1 MSGLRILKNQ
11 AKIFKYELQ
20 NDTRGAQNIG
30 FAVWLKGEL
39 DYKRLSE
46 TLSRIHKEHD
56 ALCMSFGIA
65 EDGYIIHKENKM
77 VDGFKT
83 HDFTRYKADIRME
96 KVFSEIRKWNAK
108 PIDIFNENLYEFHL
122 YQLSSDEHILFIK
135 ANHLLSDGPSIRAIY
150 GKLASYYSGQE
161 VVSSGSWSD
170 FIQERQNYEE
180 SIRGKEDGKYWEDLI
195 KNEKMY
201 VSYDEI
207 KKASLEIVSAKESYI
222 LSHQD
227 LQKIADEN
235 KTSVFNIMLFLYAY
249 ALARIFNKDG
259 FIVNYTIA
267 DRFESKN
274 VYLAGYTTSNV
285 PCVLR
290 NIKSSSCELLLRKCV
305 IDFEEAFK
313 HYKMADVLSNAQFTI
328 SYLTKTVKL
337 PEWKNLESEVYPIES
352 EVSCKDTS
360 YSLMC
365 MENEQGDITIN
376 IIADRDIY
384 RKNFNDKVIRTM
396 KEVFDELRNID
407 HTRLPLTATQQ
418 YYLHKEY
425 PDNPGAFNIGN
436 GLHIKGEADVGR
448 MKAAIEKLYDR
459 YDAFRLVFH
468 LKDGG
473 YFVLKDNVNIKIP
486 VYEAKGATHEEQLKY
501 AREKSCRMV
510 TEPIMLSKDGMARFW
525 IIKIGL
531 DELVVGY
538 SINHLVSDGMSFA
551 LMEETLSKLYE
562 DPDREDMTLPNSFAE
577 FLKEKKEALFR
588 DTSLKSREYWRK
600 RMIEYKDPIIIE
612 PKVKEKEALS
622 MVYAKIEV
630 DRSKISVIANKSKT
644 SNFHVIYEMW
654 HIALAEVMKQN
665 DIALRYAFSGR
676 INKKDMDLF
685 GLVAHGVTMRSNYHR
700 DDNWKSIMEEHM
712 KIYNEDMRHVA
723 FADIVPVREFV
734 MSYVDNTARQGRSNF
749 GGDKFLA
756 QFGLTSTYFTGRYLA
771 VMVVEEE
778 SKITLYPYCD
788 TATYG
793 RELIMQLKATCNHYM
808 ETIYEDAMQGE
819 WRPLSALCLDD
830 TFILEQP
837 MKTVSTSNYKNA
849 LDTVYE
855 LISSNLEFEGKL
867 NEDDNFFE
875 LGGNSYKAFC
885 IVNNLPEKYSGKL
898 NISDFYDCN
907 TLGDIAEILVSNRES
922 N

>member
-1 MSGLRILKNQ
+1 
-11 AKIFKYELQ
+11 
-20 NDTRGAQNIG
+20 
-30 FAVWLKGEL
+30 
-39 DYKRLSE
+39 
-46 TLSRIHKEHD
+46 
-56 ALCMSFGIA
+56 
-65 EDGYIIHKENKM
+65 
-77 VDGFKT
+77 
-83 HDFTRYKADIRME
+83 
-96 KVFSEIRKWNAK
+96 
-108 PIDIFNENLYEFHL
+108 
-122 YQLSSDEHILFIK
+122 
-135 ANHLLSDGPSIRAIY
+135 
-150 GKLASYYSGQE
+150 
-161 VVSSGSWSD
+161 
-170 FIQERQNYEE
+170 
-180 SIRGKEDGKYWEDLI
+180 
-195 KNEKMY
+195 
-201 VSYDEI
+201 
-207 KKASLEIVSAKESYI
+207 
-222 LSHQD
+222 
-227 LQKIADEN
+227 
-235 KTSVFNIMLFLYAY
+235 
-249 ALARIFNKDG
+249 
-259 FIVNYTIA
+259 
-267 DRFESKN
+267 
-274 VYLAGYTTSNV
+274 
-285 PCVLR
+285 
-290 NIKSSSCELLLRKCV
+290 
-305 IDFEEAFK
+305 
-313 HYKMADVLSNAQFTI
+313 
-328 SYLTKTVKL
+328 
-337 PEWKNLESEVYPIES
+337 
-352 EVSCKDTS
+352 
-360 YSLMC
+360 
-365 MENEQGDITIN
+365 
-376 IIADRDIY
+376 
-384 RKNFNDKVIRTM
+384 
-396 KEVFDELRNID
+396 
-407 HTRLPLTATQQ
+407 
-418 YYLHKEY
+418 
-425 PDNPGAFNIGN
+425 
-436 GLHIKGEADVGR
+436 
-448 MKAAIEKLYDR
+448 
-459 YDAFRLVFH
+459 
-468 LKDGG
+468 
-473 YFVLKDNVNIKIP
+473 
-486 VYEAKGATHEEQLKY
+486 
-501 AREKSCRMV
+501 
-510 TEPIMLSKDGMARFW
+510 
-525 IIKIGL
+525 
-531 DELVVGY
+531 
-538 SINHLVSDGMSFA
+538 
-551 LMEETLSKLYE
+551 
-562 DPDREDMTLPNSFAE
+562 
-577 FLKEKKEALFR
+577 
-588 DTSLKSREYWRK
+588 
-600 RMIEYKDPIIIE
+600 MIEYKDPIIIE

>member
-1 MSGLRILKNQ
+1 MLR
-11 AKIFKYELQ
+11 
-20 NDTRGAQNIG
+20 
-30 FAVWLKGEL
+30 
-39 DYKRLSE
+39 
-46 TLSRIHKEHD
+46 
-56 ALCMSFGIA
+56 
-65 EDGYIIHKENKM
+65 
-77 VDGFKT
+77 
-83 HDFTRYKADIRME
+83 
-96 KVFSEIRKWNAK
+96 
-108 PIDIFNENLYEFHL
+108 
-122 YQLSSDEHILFIK
+122 
-135 ANHLLSDGPSIRAIY
+135 
-150 GKLASYYSGQE
+150 
-161 VVSSGSWSD
+161 
-170 FIQERQNYEE
+170 
-180 SIRGKEDGKYWEDLI
+180 
-195 KNEKMY
+195 
-201 VSYDEI
+201 
-207 KKASLEIVSAKESYI
+207 
-222 LSHQD
+222 
-227 LQKIADEN
+227 
-235 KTSVFNIMLFLYAY
+235 
-249 ALARIFNKDG
+249 
-259 FIVNYTIA
+259 
-267 DRFESKN
+267 
-274 VYLAGYTTSNV
+274 
-285 PCVLR
+285 
-290 NIKSSSCELLLRKCV
+290 
-305 IDFEEAFK
+305 
-313 HYKMADVLSNAQFTI
+313 
-328 SYLTKTVKL
+328 
-337 PEWKNLESEVYPIES
+337 
-352 EVSCKDTS
+352 
-360 YSLMC
+360 
-365 MENEQGDITIN
+365 
-376 IIADRDIY
+376 
-384 RKNFNDKVIRTM
+384 
-396 KEVFDELRNID
+396 
-407 HTRLPLTATQQ
+407 
-418 YYLHKEY
+418 
-425 PDNPGAFNIGN
+425 
-436 GLHIKGEADVGR
+436 
-448 MKAAIEKLYDR
+448 
-459 YDAFRLVFH
+459 
-468 LKDGG
+468 
-473 YFVLKDNVNIKIP
+473 KDNVNIKIP

>member
-1 MSGLRILKNQ
+1 M
-11 AKIFKYELQ
+11 
-20 NDTRGAQNIG
+20 
-30 FAVWLKGEL
+30 
-39 DYKRLSE
+39 
-46 TLSRIHKEHD
+46 IH
-56 ALCMSFGIA
+56 
-65 EDGYIIHKENKM
+65 
-77 VDGFKT
+77 
-83 HDFTRYKADIRME
+83 
-96 KVFSEIRKWNAK
+96 
-108 PIDIFNENLYEFHL
+108 
-122 YQLSSDEHILFIK
+122 
-135 ANHLLSDGPSIRAIY
+135 
-150 GKLASYYSGQE
+150 
-161 VVSSGSWSD
+161 
-170 FIQERQNYEE
+170 
-180 SIRGKEDGKYWEDLI
+180 
-195 KNEKMY
+195 
-201 VSYDEI
+201 
-207 KKASLEIVSAKESYI
+207 
-222 LSHQD
+222 
-227 LQKIADEN
+227 
-235 KTSVFNIMLFLYAY
+235 
-249 ALARIFNKDG
+249 
-259 FIVNYTIA
+259 
-267 DRFESKN
+267 
-274 VYLAGYTTSNV
+274 
-285 PCVLR
+285 
-290 NIKSSSCELLLRKCV
+290 
-305 IDFEEAFK
+305 
-313 HYKMADVLSNAQFTI
+313 
-328 SYLTKTVKL
+328 
-337 PEWKNLESEVYPIES
+337 
-352 EVSCKDTS
+352 
-360 YSLMC
+360 
-365 MENEQGDITIN
+365 
-376 IIADRDIY
+376 
-384 RKNFNDKVIRTM
+384 
-396 KEVFDELRNID
+396 
-407 HTRLPLTATQQ
+407 
-418 YYLHKEY
+418 
-425 PDNPGAFNIGN
+425 
-436 GLHIKGEADVGR
+436 
-448 MKAAIEKLYDR
+448 
-459 YDAFRLVFH
+459 
-468 LKDGG
+468 
-473 YFVLKDNVNIKIP
+473 
-486 VYEAKGATHEEQLKY
+486 
-501 AREKSCRMV
+501 
-510 TEPIMLSKDGMARFW
+510 
-525 IIKIGL
+525 
-531 DELVVGY
+531 ELVVGY